1 MKGRVTIFQ
10 SASPLAKQY
19 RLNSA
24 GELKKETAAQMTR
37 GSFRVVE
44 FGGAADLAALL
55 ENVGT
60 SEALCASLPVDGR
73 ASGRVVTQKILA
85 DNPGALA
92 RTKRHFALPTGPGLL
107 FLDSDDGTMA
117 RDELWRALCDALPA
131 LEGAAVVW
139 RPSGSA
145 HICRGEDDL
154 TGLRGQHLY
163 IAIADAADGSRV
175 VKVLAQRLWLA
186 GLGRVIVSKAGSLLL
201 RCPIDTAPADAA
213 RLIFSG
219 GALAEP
225 PLEQRRGAAVI
236 LSDGGFV
243 DTRALVP
250 DLSAEDEARYV
261 TLVAEAKAAKA
272 AEAAERKAAHRSHVV
287 QRRVPELMRS
297 GTSASEAERRIGG
310 AVDAAYTGTLF
321 GDWEL
326 TVVRD
331 DGRYEVVTVAQVL
344 ADRVRWNEVD
354 CLDPLN
360 PGHRGGAPDC
370 RLFLLGASPIAYSFD
385 DGGKVYR
392 LRTARQRMSVSKGA
406 RHEVVQQLA
415 GLVAGL
421 DCVFRTDAGP
431 VVVNGDGRQSSLGVE
446 GLMNLVGQEVEL
458 VTHLKNGTAPT
469 DLQRE
474 VASLVLA
481 ALRT

>member
-1 MKGRVTIFQ
+1 MKGRVTIFE
-10 SASPLAKQY
+10 SATPLAKRY
-19 RLNSA
+19 RLDR
-24 GELKKETAAQMTR
+24 GGQLVKEVAAYMTQ
-37 GSFRVVE
+37 GAFRVVE

-55 ENVGT
+55 ESVGT
-60 SEALCASLPVDGR
+60 SEALCASLPVDGC
-73 ASGRVVTQKILA
+73 ASGRVVTQKMLT

-92 RTKRHFALPTGPGLL
+92 RTKRHFALPAGPGLL
-107 FLDSDDGTMA
+107 FLDSDDGSLS
-117 RDELWRALCDALPA
+117 RNDLWRALCDALPA
-131 LEGAAVVW
+131 LAGAAVVW
-139 RPSGSA
+139 RPSGSS
-145 HICRGEDDL
+145 HICRGENDI
-154 TGLRGQHLY
+154 TGLKGQHVHL
-163 IAIADAADGSRV
+163 AVADAADGPRV

-186 GLGRVIVSKAGSLLL
+186 GLGQVVVSKSGSLLL
-201 RCPIDTAPADAA
+201 RCPIDSAVADAA

-219 GALAEP
+219 GALTEP
-225 PLEQRRGAAVI
+225 PLEQRRGPTVI

-250 DLSAEDEARYV
+250 DLSAEDETRYV
-261 TLVAEAKAAKA
+261 TLVAQAKAAKA
-272 AEAAERKAAHRSHVV
+272 AEAAERKAAHRAQVV
-287 QRRVPELMRS
+287 AQRVPELMRS
-297 GTSASEAERRIGG
+297 GMSASDAEHRVAA
-310 AVDAAYTGTLF
+310 AVDAAYAGTLLS
-321 GDWEL
+321 DLEL
-326 TVVRD
+326 TVVHD
-331 DGRYEVVTVAQVL
+331 DGQHEVVTVARVL

-354 CLDPLN
+354 CLDPLA
-360 PGHRGGAPDC
+360 PWHRNGAPDC

-392 LRTARQRMSVSKGA
+392 LRTARQRVSVSKGA

-415 GLVAGL
+415 GVVAGL

-458 VTHLKNGTAPT
+458 VTHLKNGTVPT

>member
-1 MKGRVTIFQ
+1 MKGCVTIFE
-10 SASPLAKQY
+10 SASPLAKRY
-19 RLNSA
+19 SLNTA
-24 GELKKETAAQMTR
+24 GELKKEACSQMSR
-37 GSFRVVE
+37 SSFRVVE
-44 FGGAADLAALL
+44 FGSAADLAALL
-55 ENVGT
+55 DSVST
-60 SEALCASLPVDGR
+60 SAALCASLPVNGC
-73 ASGRVVTQKILA
+73 ASGRVVTQKTLA

-92 RTKRHFALPTGPGLL
+92 RTKRHFALPAAPGLL
-107 FLDSDDGTMA
+107 FIDSDDGSLS
-117 RDELWRALCDALPA
+117 RDDLWRALSDAMPA
-131 LEGAAVVW
+131 LADAAVVW
-139 RPSGSA
+139 RPSGSS
-145 HICRGEDDL
+145 HICLGDNDL

-163 IAIADAADGSRV
+163 VAVADASDGPRV
-175 VKVLAQRLWLA
+175 AKVLAQRLWLA
-186 GLGRVIVSKAGSLLL
+186 GLGQVIVSKAGSLLL
-201 RCPIDTAPADAA
+201 RCPIDISVADPA

-219 GALAEP
+219 GALTEP
-225 PLEQRRGAAVI
+225 PLEQRRGPAVI
-236 LSDGGFV
+236 LNDGGFI
-243 DTRALVP
+243 DTRAIVP
-250 DLSAEDEARYV
+250 GLSAEEEARYL
-261 TLVAEAKAAKA
+261 TLVAQAKAAKT
-272 AEAAERKAAHRSHVV
+272 AEAAERKAAHRAQVIAK
-287 QRRVPELMRS
+287 RVPELMRS
-297 GTSASEAERRIGG
+297 GISASDAEHRIGS

-360 PGHRGGAPDC
+360 PGHRGGSADC
-370 RLFLLGASPIAYSFD
+370 RLYLLGTSAVAYSFD
-385 DGGKVYR
+385 DGGKVYH
-392 LRTARQRMSVSKGA
+392 LRTARQRLSVSKGA

-415 GLVAGL
+415 GVVAGL